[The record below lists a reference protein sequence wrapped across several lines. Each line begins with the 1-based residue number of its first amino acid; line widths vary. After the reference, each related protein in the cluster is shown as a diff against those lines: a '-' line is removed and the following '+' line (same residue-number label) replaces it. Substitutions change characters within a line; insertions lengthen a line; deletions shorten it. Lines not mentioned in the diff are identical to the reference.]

1 MAETP
6 VLDGVLFVLARLLE
20 FLNIGV
26 IILFAVR
33 GVPARYIYT
42 VLLITLTSLTFFV
55 ISFLLHA
62 PLLLSSAITLI
73 AFLSVLYVAIRV
85 LRKEIVDVSIPQ
97 GVRCPVCSAYVK
109 EKEDGVIA
117 LRVRDSY
124 IFFDSEEHLQ
134 RFLADFEDYKRL
146 RGLKISRED
155 LGKAYILKDGI
166 WKEVLI

>member
-20 FLNIGV
+20 FFNIGV

-55 ISFLLHA
+55 ISFFLHA

-73 AFLSVLYVAIRV
+73 AFLSVLYIAIRV
-85 LRKEIVDVSIPQ
+85 LRKEIVDISIPQ
-97 GVRCPVCSAYVK
+97 GVRCPVCSAYIK
-109 EKEDGVIA
+109 KEDGVVA

-124 IFFDSEEHLQ
+124 IFFDSEEHLR
-134 RFLADFEDYKRL
+134 RFLSDFEDYKRL